1 MKKLFKR
8 AVLVLAVLTAYVLA
22 SLVLPPAVRPKA
34 EESALG
40 SDAAG
45 ERVACI
51 DDNVDA
57 LIWRLRMIESAEEEI
72 VLTTFGFSTGSSG
85 KDMLCALHAA
95 AERGVKI
102 RLLLD
107 GFHGGKTMRGSAEF
121 QALSTLPNVEVRL
134 YNEID
139 LLQPWKANYR
149 MHDKYLIVDDTMYM
163 LGGRNTNDL
172 FLGAYSAAPNIDR
185 DILVC
190 ASGADSSLRQLRV
203 YFETVWALPDCR
215 TYKGGDAQDE
225 TFAALRNRY
234 ETLKTFYPAAFGFT
248 DWASETIPANAV
260 TLLTGSVGV
269 GTKAPTLWKSL
280 CAYMSQGETILIQ
293 TPYVICGGEMYDDLA
308 ALCAERAVTILT
320 NSPETG
326 ANPFGCADY
335 LNQRDEILDT
345 GASILE
351 YAGGHSLHAKTI
363 LIDENISIVGSFNMD
378 MRSTYIDTETMLVID
393 CPALNAQLRQ
403 GIQEMAE
410 DSLYISPDGTEI
422 PGASYEQ
429 GTRPFW
435 SSLGIQLLRI
445 VEGLFRHLL

>member
-1 MKKLFKR
+1 MKRILKR
-8 AVLVLAVLTAYVLA
+8 VIIVFVIILVYIIG
-22 SLVLPPAVRPKA
+22 SLMLPPAFHP
-34 EESALG
+34 E
-40 SDAAG
+40 AADVTLSSGATG

-57 LIWRLRMIESAEEEI
+57 LIWRLRMIENAEDEI
-72 VLTTFGFSTGSSG
+72 ILSTFGFSTGSSG

-95 AERGVKI
+95 AERGVTI

-107 GFHGGKTMRGSAEF
+107 GFHGGKTMRRSAEF

-149 MHDKYLIVDDTMYM
+149 MHDKYLIVDNTMYM

-172 FLGAYSAAPNIDR
+172 FLGAYSATPNIDR

-190 ASGADSSLRQLRV
+190 GSGSLAHLRA

-215 TYKGGDAQDE
+215 AYTAGE
-225 TFAALRNRY
+225 TREDTFTALRSRY
-234 ETLKTFYPAAFGFT
+234 EKLKTFYPAAFGFT
-248 DWASETIPANAV
+248 DWTTETMPANGV
-260 TLLTGSVGV
+260 TLLTGPAGV

-280 CAYMSQGETILIQ
+280 CAHMSQGESILIQ
-293 TPYVICGGEMYDDLA
+293 TPYVICGSEMYEDLT
-308 ALCAERAVTILT
+308 ALCDGRTVTILT

-335 LNQRDEILDT
+335 LNQRDDILDT
-345 GASILE
+345 GATILE
-351 YAGGHSLHAKTI
+351 YAGDHSLHAKTI
-363 LIDENISIVGSFNMD
+363 LIDDNISIVGSFNMD
-378 MRSTYIDTETMLVID
+378 MRSAYIDTETMLVID

-403 GIQEMAE
+403 GVEEMAE
-410 DSLYISPDGTEI
+410 DSLRIAPDGTET
-422 PGASYEQ
+422 PGASYKK
-429 GTRPFW
+429 GTLPFW
-435 SSLGIQLLRI
+435 NNLGIQLLRI